1 MPSVDPN
8 LVPCVNPGSVFFTLT
23 TNDTLLVRW
32 VEARDPHYFDT
43 YNRPMADLL
52 LRQLIIAKSLDQ
64 VGLRLSH
71 QSVFPFLV
79 PCTLDVDTST
89 VGLPVSWIWDSHVSV
104 PDVWGCSATCQN
116 PGLRLIQILR
126 RGTNDPTSSEFTGT
140 MRLVFGGVREGGSE
154 LTAIY
159 YADYV
164 VDSSLSFQIVP
175 VVDAT
180 ESNVLFSPTV
190 DGSEHELTTG
200 YVVFRTLDQVV
211 ESDFFESVAP
221 NITSDEWAVYEVS
234 DTPPGGSSVDG
245 DFAFASVEHGT
256 GVLVPSAYN
265 LVTPVG
271 VDEAAVLGAINYPW
285 RVGTNLTSINST
297 TGDNITIP
305 SGLFSQFMIQAP
317 YGDRDCQTNE
327 DNFPVIC
334 TRIRRLDANAND
346 LQFFFSTYNAIVG
359 STSTQLID
367 FATLTLNRN
376 NLRGDLI
383 EIVPQNNLLNNSD
396 PEWQNFHQ
404 EFGSGFVI
412 LSGLWDSST
421 TIDGFFDSFLGVLDE
436 PADRNYE
443 AVLNE
448 FAVHRTPR
456 TVQTIGQALAAQGST
471 ARLLDPIHPS
481 DTNRNVMEADQGEGD
496 VVDFIQEGFDENPD
510 ICNTGNTGSLAHRIV
525 TLKIN
530 SSNDTNFT
538 YDDDILPRLK
548 RLFGR
553 DPIFGDEWYDG
564 TVFKKFNGETWLG

>member
-8 LVPCVNPGSVFFTLT
+8 LVPAVNPGSVFFTLT
-23 TNDTLLVRW
+23 TNATLSVRW

-64 VGLRLSH
+64 VG
-71 QSVFPFLV
+71 
-79 PCTLDVDTST
+79 
-89 VGLPVSWIWDSHVSV
+89 
-104 PDVWGCSATCQN
+104 DVWGCSATCSN
-116 PGLRLIQILR
+116 PGLRLIQVLR
-126 RGTNDPTSSEFTGT
+126 NGTNDSTTSEFTGT
-140 MRLVFGGVREGGSE
+140 MRLVFGGVRDGGSE
-154 LTAIY
+154 LTAVY
-159 YADYV
+159 YADYTI
-164 VDSSLSFQIVP
+164 DSSLSFQIVP
-175 VVDAT
+175 VIDAT
-180 ESNVLFSPTV
+180 ESKTLYSPVV
-190 DGSEHELTTG
+190 DATEHELTTG
-200 YVVFRTLDQVV
+200 YLVFRTLDHVV
-211 ESDFFESVAP
+211 ENTFFSSVAP
-221 NITSDEWAVYEVS
+221 AVTSNEWVVYEVT
-234 DTPPGGSSVDG
+234 DTPAGGATVDG
-245 DFAFASVEHGT
+245 DFSFASVEHGT

-265 LVTPVG
+265 LIPPVG
-271 VDEAAVLGAINYPW
+271 VDEAAVLGAVNYPW

-297 TGDNITIP
+297 TGNNVTIL
-305 SGLFSQFMIQAP
+305 SGLFGQFMIQAP

-334 TRIRRLDANAND
+334 TRIRRLDEQANN

-359 STSTQLID
+359 STSSQLID

-376 NLRGDLI
+376 GSRGDLI

-412 LSGLWDSST
+412 LSGLWDSNVV
-421 TIDGFFDSFLGVLDE
+421 IDDFFNSFLDILDE
-436 PADRNYE
+436 PADRNFE

-456 TVQTIGQALAAQGST
+456 TVQTVGQALAAQGST
-471 ARLLDPIHPS
+471 ARRHIPIHPS
-481 DTNRNVMEADQGEGD
+481 DSNRNVMEADQGEGD
-496 VVDFIQEGFDENPD
+496 TIDFLQEGFDENPD
-510 ICNTGNTGSLAHRIV
+510 ICNTGQTGSLAHRIV

-538 YDDDILPRLK
+538 YEDDILPRLK
-548 RLFGR
+548 RLLGR